1 MTYSLNKLRAMVEQS
16 ADLTSQA
23 REASERD
30 RDYYDGH
37 QWTAEEIATLN
48 RRKQPIITINRV
60 QRKVDAMVG
69 IEQQGR
75 VDPRAYPRTPNAA
88 QAADVAT
95 EVLTYVDDNARI
107 DVKRSQSFE
116 TMLVE
121 GYGGVEV
128 GVQEKRGQ
136 YEISINRLRWE
147 EIFFDPHS
155 REKDFSDAAYVG
167 VMKWMTMDSALEMYS
182 GTMKREDLARML
194 DASLRNPQDGETYE
208 DRPFE
213 SNSFRWADR
222 RQKRVRVAQ
231 MYYKK
236 DGQWNLAIFC
246 GGGEISNDASPYQDE
261 DGKPCCPIVLMTAYV
276 DRENRRYGV
285 VRSMIS
291 MQDEINHRRS
301 KLLHQLNNRQTIGVK
316 GAVDSVDAMKR
327 EMSMPDGHTEINIE
341 QFEDAMRVGMKPFD
355 MVPNNDQTAGQFSL
369 LQESKSEIDMLGPNA
384 SLLGQLSGDQSGRAI
399 IAQQQAGFA
408 ELAPIY
414 DSLRDWTIR
423 VYRAV
428 WERVKQY
435 WTEERYIRVTGR
447 DGRTNFIGV
456 NVIQDYIP
464 VIGMDGQIQGYQPQI
479 ENAVAEMDVDI
490 IIDEVQDY
498 ASLQHEEF
506 EQLATL
512 AQQGMPIPPMMLI
525 EASSVRNK
533 QEIIEALEQQQA
545 QASQMQQAGIQA
557 EMQEKA
563 VEMDKTQS
571 EAEKNRAQAWE
582 TMIEGQRKALGY

>member
-1 MTYSLNKLRAMVEQS
+1 MTYDLNKLRTMVEQ
-16 ADLTSQA
+16 ATDLTSQA

-37 QWTAEEIATLN
+37 QWTAEEIAVLN
-48 RRKQPIITINRV
+48 KRKQPIITINRV
-60 QRKVDAMVG
+60 QRKIDAMVG

-75 VDPRAYPRTPNAA
+75 VDPVAYPRTPQAE
-88 QAADVAT
+88 QAASVAT
-95 EVLTYVDDNARI
+95 EVLTFVDDNTRLDA
-107 DVKRSQSFE
+107 KRSQAFE
-116 TMLVE
+116 TMIVE

-128 GVQEKRGQ
+128 AVEEKRGK
-136 YEISINRLRWE
+136 YEIAINRLRWE

-167 VMKWMTMDSALEMYS
+167 VMKWMTIDAALEMYA
-182 GTMKREDLARML
+182 GTVEKDKLVEML
-194 DASLRNPQDGETYE
+194 DQSMKNPQDGETYE

-213 SNSFRWADR
+213 TNSFRWSDR
-222 RQKRVRVAQ
+222 RQKRVRIAQ

-236 DGQWNLAIFC
+236 GGQWNLSIFC
-246 GGGEISNDASPYQDE
+246 GGGEIMNDVSPYEDE
-261 DGKPCCPIVLMTAYV
+261 DGKPCCPIVLMTGYI

-291 MQDEINHRRS
+291 MQDEVNHRRS

-316 GAVDSVDAMKR
+316 GAVDSVADMKR
-327 EMSMPDGHTEINIE
+327 QMSQPDGHVEMNIE
-341 QFEDAMRVGMKPFD
+341 AFEDALRVGVKPFEL
-355 MVPNNDQTAGQFSL
+355 VQNQDQTSGQFSL
-369 LQESKSEIDMLGPNA
+369 LQESKMEIDQLGPNA

-423 VYRAV
+423 VYRAI
-428 WERVKQY
+428 WERVRQY
-435 WTEERYIRVTGR
+435 WTEERWIRVTGR
-447 DGRTNFIGV
+447 DGRTNFIGL
-456 NVIQDYIP
+456 NVVQGFMP
-464 VIGMDGQIQGYQPQI
+464 VIGMDGSQQLVPQM

-525 EASSVRNK
+525 EASTVRNK
-533 QEIIEALEQQQA
+533 QEIIEALEQQQ
-545 QASQMQQAGIQA
+545 QQAGQQQQIAMQV

-563 VEMDKTQS
+563 VETDKTQS
-571 EAEKNRAQAWE
+571 EAEKNRAQTWK
-582 TMIEGQRKALGY
+582 TMIEGQREALGY